1 MELQSE
7 ALMLNLRRQ
16 KYGYWV
22 LVNKSLD
29 PIVVNVNVHLSNQ
42 SSFDNR
48 KVKPKISIEFW
59 IFVNFAQNF
68 VCNKL
73 KDNLKFCQKCSYP
86 PNEKYEHQSILF

>member
-29 PIVVNVNVHLSNQ
+29 PIVVNVNVLLSNQ
-42 SSFDNR
+42 SSRSSFDNR
-48 KVKPKISIEFW
+48 KVKPKISIEF
-59 IFVNFAQNF
+59 
-68 VCNKL
+68 L
-73 KDNLKFCQKCSYP
+73 DFC
-86 PNEKYEHQSILF
+86 